1 MLVGVQQQGG
11 IAGVEPKSNGL
22 VAYWKMNQASG
33 TTILDVTGNGYDMD
47 WTKSQR
53 DIHENGNLIATP
65 DAANHIKFVK
75 DDKNKV
81 SQ

>member
-1 MLVGVQQQGG
+1 
-11 IAGVEPKSNGL
+11 
-22 VAYWKMNQASG
+22 MNQAIG

-53 DIHENGNLIATP
+53 DINESGKLTATP
-65 DAANHIKFVK
+65 DAANYIKFVK
-75 DDKNKV
+75 DEKNKV